1 MWKSNILR
9 FPGARPAF
17 TPVAG
22 LTRGGVLPGKK
33 RGVGYEAIADILR
46 SRIASGELPAGEK
59 VPSENDL
66 METYGVGRE
75 TAYKALQ
82 LLRDDGL
89 TVSRQGAPTRVRKFE
104 PIRRY
109 ANKRLSADAWGSGTS
124 MWDIDVRDE
133 KTKVADVE
141 VTRLESSPKVAAAL
155 NLPRGEAVVRRSR
168 RYLLDGKPVLKS
180 ISYLPAAIVDDTP
193 IAEVDTGPGG
203 IYARLAELGHAPEMF
218 REEIRVRMPNKEEK
232 AQLKLDRGTPVII
245 LVRTATTADG
255 RVVEVN
261 EMTMDSANYILDYVI
276 NA

>member
-1 MWKSNILR
+1 M
-9 FPGARPAF
+9 
-17 TPVAG
+17 V
-22 LTRGGVLPGKK
+22 GKQ

-66 METYGVGRE
+66 MEAYGVGRE
-75 TAYKALQ
+75 TAYKALR

-109 ANKRLSADAWGSGTS
+109 ANERLSAEVWGNGTS

-133 KTKVADVE
+133 KAKVTDVE
-141 VTRLESSPKVAAAL
+141 VTRLESSSKVAAAL
-155 NLPRGEAVVRRSR
+155 NLTRGEPVVRRSR
-168 RYLLDGKPVLKS
+168 RYLLDGKPILRA
-180 ISYLPAAIVDDTP
+180 ISYLPAKIADGTP
-193 IAEVDTGPGG
+193 IAQPNTGPGG
-203 IYARLAELGHAPEMF
+203 IYARLADLGHAPAMF
-218 REEIRVRMPNKEEK
+218 REEVRVRMPTKEEK

-245 LVRTATTADG
+245 VVRTASTAEG
-255 RVVEVN
+255 QAVEVN
-261 EMTMDSANYILDYVI
+261 EMTMDSASYILDYAI

>member
-1 MWKSNILR
+1 M
-9 FPGARPAF
+9 
-17 TPVAG
+17 
-22 LTRGGVLPGKK
+22 PGKK
-33 RGVGYEAIADILR
+33 RGAGYETIADTLR

-66 METYGVGRE
+66 MEAYGVGRE

-104 PIRRY
+104 PIRRH
-109 ANKRLSADAWGSGTS
+109 ANRRLSSEVWGGGTS

-133 KTKVADVE
+133 KTTVADLE
-141 VTRLESSPKVAAAL
+141 VTRLESSNRVAAAL
-155 NLPRGEAVVRRSR
+155 NLSRGEPVIRRSR
-168 RYLLDGKPVLKS
+168 RYLLDGKPVLKAV
-180 ISYLPAAIVDDTP
+180 SYLPAGISDDTA
-193 IAEVDTGPGG
+193 IAKDDTGPGG
-203 IYARLAELGHAPEMF
+203 VYARLAELGHAPMVF

-245 LVRTATTADG
+245 LVRTALTADG

-261 EMTMDSANYILDYVI
+261 EMTMDSASYILDYVI

>member
-1 MWKSNILR
+1 M
-9 FPGARPAF
+9 
-17 TPVAG
+17 
-22 LTRGGVLPGKK
+22 PGKK
-33 RGVGYEAIADILR
+33 RGVGYETIADILR
-46 SRIASGELPAGEK
+46 SRITSGELPAGEK

-66 METYGVGRE
+66 MEAYGVGRE

-109 ANKRLSADAWGSGTS
+109 ANKRLSADTWGSGTS

-133 KTKVADVE
+133 QAKVTDVE
-141 VTRLESSPKVAAAL
+141 VARLESSPKVAGAL
-155 NLPRGEAVVRRSR
+155 SLPRGEAVIRRSR
-168 RYLLDGKPVLKS
+168 RYLLDGKPVLKAV
-180 ISYLPAAIVDDTP
+180 SYLPAEIADGTP

-203 IYARLAELGHAPEMF
+203 IYARLAELGHAPEKF
-218 REEIRVRMPNKEEK
+218 REEIRVRMPSKEEK

>member
-1 MWKSNILR
+1 M
-9 FPGARPAF
+9 
-17 TPVAG
+17 
-22 LTRGGVLPGKK
+22 PGKK
-33 RGVGYEAIADILR
+33 RGVGYEAIADALR
-46 SRIASGELPAGEK
+46 SRIASGDLPAGEK

-109 ANKRLSADAWGSGTS
+109 ANQRLSADTWGSGTS

-141 VTRLESSPKVAAAL
+141 VARLESSPKVGGAL
-155 NLPRGEAVVRRSR
+155 NLPRGAAVIRRTR
-168 RYLLDGKPVLKS
+168 RYLLDGKPVLKAV
-180 ISYLPAAIVDDTP
+180 SYLPAEIADDTP

-203 IYARLAELGHAPEMF
+203 IYARLAELGHAPEKF
-218 REEIRVRMPNKEEK
+218 REEIRVRMPSKEEK

-245 LVRTATTADG
+245 LVRTAITADG